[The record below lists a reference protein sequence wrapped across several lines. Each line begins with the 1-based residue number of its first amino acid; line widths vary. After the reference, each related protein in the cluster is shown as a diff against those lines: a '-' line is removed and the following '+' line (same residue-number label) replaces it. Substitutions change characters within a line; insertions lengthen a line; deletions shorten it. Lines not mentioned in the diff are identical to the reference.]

1 MSNIKYRVALI
12 AALTLASIWALWPRT
27 ITVRERNAQTGAA
40 EYREVKRVP
49 LKLGLDL
56 QGGMHLALEVDE
68 SKGAVTDKSDALDRA
83 LKVVRNRIDQFG
95 VAEPVVQRVGEDRI
109 VVELPGIDDPERAE
123 ALIKTSAFLTF
134 QIVDKANSLERALPR
149 IDAVLKNRGLDAPAA
164 RGVGGGDTARSGG
177 LADLLTPSGDSGAR
191 VAQDSAAADTG
202 LLSGARDGA
211 FSRLL
216 QPGGM
221 PGEYF
226 VSFADTG
233 AAARFLAMPEIQAL
247 IPPGR
252 SIRWGA
258 LDDNGRRSGFR
269 PLYVLESRAIIRG
282 DQHLKDARPN
292 TDPIEGNL
300 VLFELTNEGGRRF
313 GAETGKHIGDNLAIV
328 LDDVVMGTPPVIQD
342 VIRTRGQITMRGKP
356 LQEAQDLPLVLRAG
370 SLPVPL
376 RIMAVR
382 TLGASLGQDAI
393 EQGKRAGIL
402 GIVLVVAIM
411 VVYYRFSGV
420 LAVAGLALYVLITLA
435 ILAGFDAVLTL
446 PGIAGFVLSIGMA
459 VDANFLIFERT
470 REELAR
476 GKTVRTAINEG
487 FDHALTAI
495 IDTHATTALTGL
507 ILYQIGTGPVQGFAV
522 TLIAGIVA
530 SLFTAVFV
538 VRTLFLIWLN
548 RSRGAQTLSI

>member
-1 MSNIKYRVALI
+1 MSNIQYRVALI
-12 AALTLASIWALWPRT
+12 VALTLASIWALWPRT
-27 ITVRERNAQTGAA
+27 VTVRERNAQTGAA
-40 EYREVKRVP
+40 EYRPVKRIP

-68 SKGAVTDKSDALDRA
+68 SKGAVADKSDALDRA

-95 VAEPVVQRVGEDRI
+95 VAEPVVQRVGENRI
-109 VVELPGIDDPERAE
+109 IVELPGIDDPERAE

-149 IDAVLKNRGLDAPAA
+149 IDGALKA
-164 RGVGGGDTARSGG
+164 RGVGGASRTPAGGDTARPGG

-191 VAQDSAAADTG
+191 VAQDSTAADTG
-202 LLSGARDGA
+202 LIAGSRDGA
-211 FSRLL
+211 LSRLL

-226 VSFADTG
+226 VSFSDTG
-233 AAARFLAMPEIQAL
+233 TVARYLEMPDVQAL

-252 SIRWGA
+252 SVRWGA
-258 LDDNGRRSGFR
+258 LDDNARRSGFR

-356 LQEAQDLPLVLRAG
+356 LQEAQDLALVLRAG

-376 RIMAVR
+376 KIMDVR
-382 TLGASLGQDAI
+382 SLGASLGEDAI
-393 EQGKRAGIL
+393 SQGKRAGIL
-402 GIVLVVAIM
+402 GVVLVIAIM
-411 VVYYRFSGV
+411 VVYYRFSGM
-420 LAVAGLALYVLITLA
+420 LAVVGLMLYVLITLA

-487 FDHALTAI
+487 FEHALSAI
-495 IDTHATTALTGL
+495 IDTHATTALTAL
-507 ILYQIGTGPVQGFAV
+507 ILYQIGTGPVRGFAV
-522 TLIAGIVA
+522 TLIAGIAA

>member
-1 MSNIKYRVALI
+1 MSNIQYRVALI
-12 AALTLASIWALWPRT
+12 VALTLASIWALWPRT
-27 ITVRERNAQTGAA
+27 ITVRERNPQTGAA
-40 EYREVKRVP
+40 EYRPVKRIP

-95 VAEPVVQRVGEDRI
+95 VAEPVVQRVGENRI
-109 VVELPGIDDPERAE
+109 IVELPGIDDPERAE

-149 IDAVLKNRGLDAPAA
+149 IDAVLKS
-164 RGVGGGDTARSGG
+164 RGVDVATPSPAGGDTARSGG
-177 LADLLTPSGDSGAR
+177 LADLLTPSGDTGAR
-191 VAQDSAAADTG
+191 VAQDSTAADTG
-202 LLSGARDGA
+202 LIAGSRDGA

-226 VSFADTG
+226 VSFSDTG
-233 AAARFLAMPEIQAL
+233 KVARYLELPEVQAL

-252 SIRWGA
+252 AVRWGA
-258 LDDNGRRSGFR
+258 IDDNARRSGFR

-356 LQEAQDLPLVLRAG
+356 LQEAQDLALVLRAG

-376 RIMAVR
+376 RIMEVR
-382 TLGASLGQDAI
+382 SLGASLGEDAI
-393 EQGKRAGIL
+393 SQGRRAGIL
-402 GIVLVVAIM
+402 GVILVIAIM
-411 VVYYRFSGV
+411 IVYYRFSGM
-420 LAVAGLALYVLITLA
+420 LAVVGLMLYVLITLA

-487 FDHALTAI
+487 FEHALSAI
-495 IDTHATTALTGL
+495 IDTHATTALTAL
-507 ILYQIGTGPVQGFAV
+507 ILYQIGTGPVRGFAV
-522 TLIAGIVA
+522 TLIAGIAA

-538 VRTLFLIWLN
+538 VRTLFLIWLS

>member
-1 MSNIKYRVALI
+1 MNIKSRVAI
-12 AALTLASIWALWPRT
+12 IVAVTLASIWALWPRT
-27 ITVRERNAQTGAA
+27 ITVRQRNAQTGAA
-40 EYREVKRVP
+40 EYDTVRRIP
-49 LKLGLDL
+49 LKRGLDL
-56 QGGMHLALEVDE
+56 QGGMHMALEVDE

-109 VVELPGIDDPERAE
+109 IVELPGIDDPERAE

-134 QIVDKANSLERALPR
+134 QIVDKGNTLERSLPR
-149 IDAVLKNRGLDAPAA
+149 IDAALKA
-164 RGVGGGDTARSGG
+164 RGVAGPAAAPKSRGDTAQPGG
-177 LADLLTPSGDSGAR
+177 LADLLTPSGDSTVR

-202 LLSGARDGA
+202 LIPGSRDGPL
-211 FSRLL
+211 SRLL

-226 VSFADTG
+226 VSLSDTG
-233 AAARFLAMPEIQAL
+233 TVARYLEMPEVNAL
-247 IPPGR
+247 VPPGR
-252 SIRWGA
+252 IIRWGA
-258 LDDNGRRSGFR
+258 IDDNARRSGFR

-313 GAETGKHIGDNLAIV
+313 GAETAKHIGDNLAIV

-356 LQEAQDLPLVLRAG
+356 LQEAQDLALVLRAG

-376 RIMAVR
+376 RIMEVR
-382 TLGASLGQDAI
+382 SLGASLGEDAI
-393 EQGKRAGIL
+393 GEGTRAGVL
-402 GIVLVVAIM
+402 GVVLVIAIM
-411 VVYYRFSGV
+411 LVYYRFSGL
-420 LAVAGLALYVLITLA
+420 LAVGGLAVYVLITLA

-459 VDANFLIFERT
+459 VDANFLIFERI

-487 FDHALTAI
+487 FEHAFSAI
-495 IDTHATTALTGL
+495 IDTHVTTALTAL
-507 ILYQIGTGPVQGFAV
+507 ILYQIGTGPVRGFAV

-538 VRTLFLIWLN
+538 VRTLFLIWLS

>member
-356 LQEAQDLPLVLRAG
+356 LQEAQDLALVLRAG

>member
-1 MSNIKYRVALI
+1 MSNIKWRVVLI
-12 AALTLASIWALWPRT
+12 VVVVLASIWALWPRT
-27 ITVRERNAQTGAA
+27 ITVRERNAVTGAA
-40 EYREVKRVP
+40 EYRQVKRIP
-49 LKLGLDL
+49 LKRGLDL

-68 SKGAVTDKSDALDRA
+68 AKGAVTDKSDALDRA

-109 VVELPGIDDPERAE
+109 IVELPGIDDPERAE

-134 QIVDKANSLERALPR
+134 QIVDKANSLERSLPR
-149 IDAVLKNRGLDAPAA
+149 IDATLKA
-164 RGVGGGDTARSGG
+164 RGVGVAGQPKAGADTAERGA
-177 LADLLTPSGDSGAR
+177 LADLLTPSGDSTVQ

-202 LLSGARDGA
+202 LLAGSRDGA
-211 FSRLL
+211 FSKLL

-233 AAARFLAMPEIQAL
+233 TVARYLEMPEVRAL
-247 IPPGR
+247 IPPAR

-258 LDDNGRRSGFR
+258 IDDNARRSGFR

-313 GAETGKHIGDNLAIV
+313 GAETAKHIGDNLAIV

-356 LQEAQDLPLVLRAG
+356 LQEAQDLALVLRAG

-376 RIMAVR
+376 RIMEVR
-382 TLGASLGQDAI
+382 SLGASLGEDAI
-393 EQGKRAGIL
+393 EEGKRAGIL
-402 GIVLVVAIM
+402 GIALVVLIM
-411 VVYYRFSGV
+411 IVYYRFSGA
-420 LAVAGLALYVLITLA
+420 LAVAGLVVYVLVTLA

-459 VDANFLIFERT
+459 VDANFLIFERI
-470 REELAR
+470 REELER

-487 FDHALTAI
+487 FDHAFSAI
-495 IDTHATTALTGL
+495 IDTHVTTALTAL
-507 ILYQIGTGPVQGFAV
+507 ILYQIGTGPVRGFAV

-538 VRTLFLIWLN
+538 VRTLFLLWLS

>member
-1 MSNIKYRVALI
+1 
-12 AALTLASIWALWPRT
+12 
-27 ITVRERNAQTGAA
+27 
-40 EYREVKRVP
+40 
-49 LKLGLDL
+49 
-56 QGGMHLALEVDE
+56 
-68 SKGAVTDKSDALDRA
+68 
-83 LKVVRNRIDQFG
+83 
-95 VAEPVVQRVGEDRI
+95 
-109 VVELPGIDDPERAE
+109 
-123 ALIKTSAFLTF
+123 
-134 QIVDKANSLERALPR
+134 
-149 IDAVLKNRGLDAPAA
+149 
-164 RGVGGGDTARSGG
+164 
-177 LADLLTPSGDSGAR
+177 
-191 VAQDSAAADTG
+191 
-202 LLSGARDGA
+202 
-211 FSRLL
+211 
-216 QPGGM
+216 
-221 PGEYF
+221 
-226 VSFADTG
+226 
-233 AAARFLAMPEIQAL
+233 
-247 IPPGR
+247 
-252 SIRWGA
+252 
-258 LDDNGRRSGFR
+258 
-269 PLYVLESRAIIRG
+269 
-282 DQHLKDARPN
+282 
-292 TDPIEGNL
+292 
-300 VLFELTNEGGRRF
+300 
-313 GAETGKHIGDNLAIV
+313 
-328 LDDVVMGTPPVIQD
+328 
-342 VIRTRGQITMRGKP
+342 
-356 LQEAQDLPLVLRAG
+356 
-370 SLPVPL
+370 
-376 RIMAVR
+376 MAVR

>member
-1 MSNIKYRVALI
+1 MSNLKWRVVLI
-12 AALTLASIWALWPRT
+12 VVVLLASIGALWPRT
-27 ITVRERNAQTGAA
+27 VTVRERNSQTGEA
-40 EYREVKRVP
+40 EYRRVKRIP
-49 LKLGLDL
+49 LKRGLDL

-68 SKGAVTDKSDALDRA
+68 SKGSVADKSDALDRA
-83 LKVVRNRIDQFG
+83 LKVVRNRIDHFG
-95 VAEPVVQRVGEDRI
+95 TTDPVVQRVGEDRMI
-109 VVELPGIDDPERAE
+109 VELPGIDDPERAE

-134 QIVDKANSLERALPR
+134 QIVDKANTLERSLPR
-149 IDAVLKNRGLDAPAA
+149 IDAALKA
-164 RGVGGGDTARSGG
+164 RGVDVGAGPKTGGDTAQRGA
-177 LADLLTPSGDSGAR
+177 LADLLTPSGDSTVR

-202 LLSGARDGA
+202 VITGARDGA

-233 AAARFLAMPEIQAL
+233 TVARYLEMPEVRAL
-247 IPPGR
+247 VPPGR
-252 SIRWGA
+252 IIRWGA
-258 LDDNGRRSGFR
+258 IDDNARRSGFR

-356 LQEAQDLPLVLRAG
+356 LQEAQDLALVLRAG

-376 RIMAVR
+376 RILEVR
-382 TLGASLGQDAI
+382 SLGASLGDDAI

-402 GIVLVVAIM
+402 GIALVVLIM
-411 VVYYRFSGV
+411 IVYYRFSGA
-420 LAVAGLALYVLITLA
+420 LAVGGLAVYVLITLA

-459 VDANFLIFERT
+459 VDANFLIFERI

-487 FDHALTAI
+487 FDHAFSAI
-495 IDTHATTALTGL
+495 IDTHVTTALTAL
-507 ILYQIGTGPVQGFAV
+507 ILYQIGTGPVRGFAV
-522 TLIAGIVA
+522 TLIAGIAA

-538 VRTLFLIWLN
+538 VRTLFLLWLS

>member
-1 MSNIKYRVALI
+1 MSNIKYRVAII

-27 ITVRERNAQTGAA
+27 ITVRERNPDTGAA
-40 EYREVKRVP
+40 EYREVKRIP

-68 SKGAVTDKSDALDRA
+68 SKGAVADKSDALNRA
-83 LKVVRNRIDQFG
+83 LTVVRNRIDQFG
-95 VAEPVVQRVGEDRI
+95 VAEPVVQRVGEERI
-109 VVELPGIDDPERAE
+109 TVELPGIDDPERAE

-149 IDAVLKNRGLDAPAA
+149 IDATLKA
-164 RGVGGGDTARSGG
+164 RGVDAAGTRPARSDTARPGG

-202 LLSGARDGA
+202 LIPGARDGA

-226 VSFADTG
+226 VSFSDTG
-233 AAARFLAMPEIQAL
+233 AAARYLAMPEVQAL
-247 IPPGR
+247 MPPGR
-252 SIRWGA
+252 VVRWGA
-258 LDDNGRRSGFR
+258 LDDNARRSGFR

-356 LQEAQDLPLVLRAG
+356 LQEAQDLALVLRAG

-376 RIMAVR
+376 RIMEVR
-382 TLGASLGQDAI
+382 SLGASLGEDAI
-393 EQGKRAGIL
+393 DQGKRAGIL
-402 GIVLVVAIM
+402 GIVLVIAIM

-420 LAVAGLALYVLITLA
+420 MAVAGLFLYVLITLA

-446 PGIAGFVLSIGMA
+446 PGLAGFVLSIGMA
-459 VDANFLIFERT
+459 VDANFLILERT

-487 FDHALTAI
+487 FDHALSAI
-495 IDTHATTALTGL
+495 IDTHATTALTAL
-507 ILYQIGTGPVQGFAV
+507 ILYQIGTGPVRGFAV
-522 TLIAGIVA
+522 TLIAGIAA
-530 SLFTAVFV
+530 SLFTAVFF

>member
-1 MSNIKYRVALI
+1 MTNIKYRVAI
-12 AALTLASIWALWPRT
+12 IVALTLASIWALWPRT
-27 ITVRERNAQTGAA
+27 ITVRGRNPQTGAA
-40 EYREVKRVP
+40 EYDTVKRVP

-68 SKGAVTDKSDALDRA
+68 SKGAVGDKSDALDRA

-134 QIVDKANSLERALPR
+134 QIVDKANTLERSLPR
-149 IDAVLKNRGLDAPAA
+149 IDATLKA
-164 RGVGGGDTARSGG
+164 RGVDVAAGPQTGGDTAQRGA
-177 LADLLTPSGDSGAR
+177 LADLLTPSGDPTVR

-202 LLSGARDGA
+202 LITGARDGA
-211 FSRLL
+211 FSKLL

-226 VSFADTG
+226 VSLSDTG
-233 AAARFLAMPEIQAL
+233 TVARYLAMPEVRAL
-247 IPPGR
+247 VPPGR
-252 SIRWGA
+252 IIRWGT
-258 LDDNGRRSGFR
+258 LDENAKRSGFR

-356 LQEAQDLPLVLRAG
+356 LQEAQDLALVLRAG

-376 RIMAVR
+376 RIMEVR
-382 TLGASLGQDAI
+382 TLGASLGEDAI
-393 EQGKRAGIL
+393 DQGKRAGIL
-402 GIVLVVAIM
+402 GIVLVIAIM
-411 VVYYRFSGV
+411 IVYYRFSGAM
-420 LAVAGLALYVLITLA
+420 AVAGLMLYVLITLA

-487 FDHALTAI
+487 FEHALSAI

-507 ILYQIGTGPVQGFAV
+507 ILYQVGTGPVQGFAV

-530 SLFTAVFV
+530 SLFTAVFF

>member
-12 AALTLASIWALWPRT
+12 VALTLASVWALWPRT

-40 EYREVKRVP
+40 EYRPVKRIP

-68 SKGAVTDKSDALDRA
+68 SKGAVADKSDALDRA

-109 VVELPGIDDPERAE
+109 IVELPGIDDPERAE

-134 QIVDKANSLERALPR
+134 QIVDKANSLERVLPR
-149 IDAVLKNRGLDAPAA
+149 IDAVLKS
-164 RGVGGGDTARSGG
+164 RGVDVATRTPAGGDTARPGG

-191 VAQDSAAADTG
+191 VAQDSTAADTG
-202 LLSGARDGA
+202 VIAGSRDGA

-226 VSFADTG
+226 VSFSDTG
-233 AAARFLAMPEIQAL
+233 KVARYLEMPEVQAL
-247 IPPGR
+247 IPPAR
-252 SIRWGA
+252 AVRWGA
-258 LDDNGRRSGFR
+258 IDDNARRAGFR

-356 LQEAQDLPLVLRAG
+356 LQEAQDLALVLRAG

-376 RIMAVR
+376 KIMDVR
-382 TLGASLGQDAI
+382 SLGASLGEDAI
-393 EQGKRAGIL
+393 SQGTRAGIL
-402 GIVLVVAIM
+402 GVILVIAIM
-411 VVYYRFSGV
+411 VVYYRFSGM
-420 LAVAGLALYVLITLA
+420 LAVIGLMLYVLITLA

-470 REELAR
+470 REELIR

-487 FDHALTAI
+487 FEHALSAI
-495 IDTHATTALTGL
+495 IDTHATTTLTAL
-507 ILYQIGTGPVQGFAV
+507 ILYQIGTGPVRGFAV
-522 TLIAGIVA
+522 TLIAGIAA

-538 VRTLFLIWLN
+538 VRTLFLIWLS

>member
-12 AALTLASIWALWPRT
+12 VALTLASVWALWPRT

-40 EYREVKRVP
+40 EYRPVKRIP

-68 SKGAVTDKSDALDRA
+68 SKGAVADKSDALDRA

-109 VVELPGIDDPERAE
+109 IVELPGIDDPERAE

-149 IDAVLKNRGLDAPAA
+149 IDAVLKS
-164 RGVGGGDTARSGG
+164 RGVDVATRTPAGGDTARPGG
-177 LADLLTPSGDSGAR
+177 LADLLTPSGDTGAR
-191 VAQDSAAADTG
+191 VAQDSTAADTG
-202 LLSGARDGA
+202 VIAGSRDGA

-226 VSFADTG
+226 VSFSDTG
-233 AAARFLAMPEIQAL
+233 KVARYLEMPEVQAL
-247 IPPGR
+247 IPPAR
-252 SIRWGA
+252 AVRWGA
-258 LDDNGRRSGFR
+258 IDDNARRAGFR

-356 LQEAQDLPLVLRAG
+356 LQEAQDLALVLRAG

-376 RIMAVR
+376 KIMDVR
-382 TLGASLGQDAI
+382 SLGASLGEDAI
-393 EQGKRAGIL
+393 SQGTRAGIL
-402 GIVLVVAIM
+402 GVILVIAIM
-411 VVYYRFSGV
+411 VVYYRFSGM
-420 LAVAGLALYVLITLA
+420 LAVIGLMLYVLITLA

-470 REELAR
+470 REELIR

-487 FDHALTAI
+487 FEHALSAI
-495 IDTHATTALTGL
+495 IDTHATTTLTAL
-507 ILYQIGTGPVQGFAV
+507 ILYQIGTGPVRGFAV
-522 TLIAGIVA
+522 TLIAGIAA

-538 VRTLFLIWLN
+538 VRTLFLIWLS

>member
-1 MSNIKYRVALI
+1 
-12 AALTLASIWALWPRT
+12 
-27 ITVRERNAQTGAA
+27 
-40 EYREVKRVP
+40 
-49 LKLGLDL
+49 
-56 QGGMHLALEVDE
+56 
-68 SKGAVTDKSDALDRA
+68 
-83 LKVVRNRIDQFG
+83 
-95 VAEPVVQRVGEDRI
+95 
-109 VVELPGIDDPERAE
+109 
-123 ALIKTSAFLTF
+123 
-134 QIVDKANSLERALPR
+134 
-149 IDAVLKNRGLDAPAA
+149 
-164 RGVGGGDTARSGG
+164 
-177 LADLLTPSGDSGAR
+177 LLTPSGDST
-191 VAQDSAAADTG
+191 VPLAQDSAAADTG
-202 LLSGARDGA
+202 LLAGSRDGA
-211 FSRLL
+211 FSKLL

-233 AAARFLAMPEIQAL
+233 TVARYLEMPEVRAL
-247 IPPGR
+247 IPPAR

-258 LDDNGRRSGFR
+258 IDDNARRSGFR

-282 DQHLKDARPN
+282 DQQLKDARPN

-313 GAETGKHIGDNLAIV
+313 GAETAKHIGDNLAIV

-356 LQEAQDLPLVLRAG
+356 LQEAQDLALVLRAG

-376 RIMAVR
+376 RIMEVR
-382 TLGASLGQDAI
+382 SLGASLGEDAI
-393 EQGKRAGIL
+393 EEGKRAGIL
-402 GIVLVVAIM
+402 GIALVVLIM
-411 VVYYRFSGV
+411 IVYYRFSGA
-420 LAVAGLALYVLITLA
+420 LAVAGLVVYVLVTLA

-459 VDANFLIFERT
+459 VDANFLIFERI
-470 REELAR
+470 REELER

-487 FDHALTAI
+487 FDHAFSAI
-495 IDTHATTALTGL
+495 IDTHVTTALTAL
-507 ILYQIGTGPVQGFAV
+507 ILYQIGTGPVRGFAV

-538 VRTLFLIWLN
+538 VRTLFLLWLS

>member
-1 MSNIKYRVALI
+1 
-12 AALTLASIWALWPRT
+12 
-27 ITVRERNAQTGAA
+27 
-40 EYREVKRVP
+40 
-49 LKLGLDL
+49 LK
-56 QGGMHLALEVDE
+56 
-68 SKGAVTDKSDALDRA
+68 
-83 LKVVRNRIDQFG
+83 
-95 VAEPVVQRVGEDRI
+95 
-109 VVELPGIDDPERAE
+109 
-123 ALIKTSAFLTF
+123 
-134 QIVDKANSLERALPR
+134 
-149 IDAVLKNRGLDAPAA
+149 A
-164 RGVGGGDTARSGG
+164 RGVDAGGTRAAGGDTARPGG

-191 VAQDSAAADTG
+191 VAPDSAAADTG
-202 LLSGARDGA
+202 LIPGARDGA

-226 VSFADTG
+226 VSFSDTG
-233 AAARFLAMPEIQAL
+233 AAARYLGMPEVQAL
-247 IPPGR
+247 MPPGR
-252 SIRWGA
+252 VVRWGA
-258 LDDNGRRSGFR
+258 LDDNARRSGFR

-356 LQEAQDLPLVLRAG
+356 LQEAQDLALVLRAG

-376 RIMAVR
+376 RIMEVR
-382 TLGASLGQDAI
+382 SLGASLGEDAI
-393 EQGKRAGIL
+393 DQGKRAGIL
-402 GIVLVVAIM
+402 GIILVVAIM

-420 LAVAGLALYVLITLA
+420 MAVAGLVLYVLITLA

-446 PGIAGFVLSIGMA
+446 PGLAGFVLSIGMA

-476 GKTVRTAINEG
+476 GKTVRTSINEG
-487 FDHALTAI
+487 FDHALSAI
-495 IDTHATTALTGL
+495 IDTHATTALTAL
-507 ILYQIGTGPVQGFAV
+507 ILYQIGTGPVRGFAV
-522 TLIAGIVA
+522 TLIAGIAA
-530 SLFTAVFV
+530 SLFTAVFF

>member
-1 MSNIKYRVALI
+1 MSNIKYRVAII

-27 ITVRERNAQTGAA
+27 ISVRERNPDTGAA
-40 EYREVKRVP
+40 EYREVKRIP

-68 SKGAVTDKSDALDRA
+68 SKGAVADKSDALDRA
-83 LKVVRNRIDQFG
+83 LTVVRNRIDQFG
-95 VAEPVVQRVGEDRI
+95 VAEPVVQRVGEERI
-109 VVELPGIDDPERAE
+109 IVELPGIDDPERAE

-134 QIVDKANSLERALPR
+134 QIVDEANSLERALPR
-149 IDAVLKNRGLDAPAA
+149 IDATLKA
-164 RGVGGGDTARSGG
+164 RGVAPAGTRPAGGDTARPGG

-191 VAQDSAAADTG
+191 VTQDSAAADTG
-202 LLSGARDGA
+202 LIPGARDGA

-226 VSFADTG
+226 VSFSDTG
-233 AAARFLAMPEIQAL
+233 AAARYLGMPEVQAL
-247 IPPGR
+247 LPPGR
-252 SIRWGA
+252 VIRWGA
-258 LDDNGRRSGFR
+258 LDDNARRSGFR

-356 LQEAQDLPLVLRAG
+356 LQEAQDLALVLRAG

-376 RIMAVR
+376 RIMEVR
-382 TLGASLGQDAI
+382 SIGASLGEDAI
-393 EQGKRAGIL
+393 DQGKRAGIL
-402 GIVLVVAIM
+402 GIILVIGIM

-420 LAVAGLALYVLITLA
+420 MAVAGLVLYVLITLA

-446 PGIAGFVLSIGMA
+446 PGLAGFVLSIGMA

-476 GKTVRTAINEG
+476 GKTVRTSINEG
-487 FDHALTAI
+487 FDHALSAI
-495 IDTHATTALTGL
+495 IDTHATTALTAL
-507 ILYQIGTGPVQGFAV
+507 ILYQIGTGPVRGFAV
-522 TLIAGIVA
+522 TLIAGIAA
-530 SLFTAVFV
+530 SLFTAVFF

>member
-12 AALTLASIWALWPRT
+12 VALTLASIWALWPRT
-27 ITVRERNAQTGAA
+27 ITVRERNPQTGAA
-40 EYREVKRVP
+40 EYRPVKRIP

-68 SKGAVTDKSDALDRA
+68 SKGAVADKSDALDRA

-95 VAEPVVQRVGEDRI
+95 VAEPVVQRVGENRI
-109 VVELPGIDDPERAE
+109 IVELPGIDDPERAE

-149 IDAVLKNRGLDAPAA
+149 IDAVLKS
-164 RGVGGGDTARSGG
+164 RGVDVASRTPAGDTARPGG

-191 VAQDSAAADTG
+191 VAQDSTGTDTG
-202 LLSGARDGA
+202 LVAGSRDGA

-226 VSFADTG
+226 VSFSDTG
-233 AAARFLAMPEIQAL
+233 KVARYLEMPDVQAL
-247 IPPGR
+247 IPPAR
-252 SIRWGA
+252 AVRWGA
-258 LDDNGRRSGFR
+258 IDDNSRRSGFR

-356 LQEAQDLPLVLRAG
+356 LQEAQDLALVLRAG

-376 RIMAVR
+376 KIMDVR
-382 TLGASLGQDAI
+382 SLGASLGEDAI
-393 EQGKRAGIL
+393 SEGTRAGIL
-402 GIVLVVAIM
+402 GVILVIAIM
-411 VVYYRFSGV
+411 VVYYRFSGM
-420 LAVAGLALYVLITLA
+420 LAVVGLMLYVLITLA

-487 FDHALTAI
+487 FEHALSAI
-495 IDTHATTALTGL
+495 IDTHATTALTAL
-507 ILYQIGTGPVQGFAV
+507 ILYQIGTGPVRGFAV
-522 TLIAGIVA
+522 TLIAGIAA

-538 VRTLFLIWLN
+538 VRTLFLIWLS

>member
-12 AALTLASIWALWPRT
+12 AALTLASIWALWPRN
-27 ITVRERNAQTGAA
+27 ITVRERNPQTGAA
-40 EYREVKRVP
+40 EYREVKRIP

-109 VVELPGIDDPERAE
+109 IVELPGIDDPERAE

-134 QIVDKANSLERALPR
+134 QIVDKANTLERALPR
-149 IDAVLKNRGLDAPAA
+149 IDATLKT
-164 RGVGGGDTARSGG
+164 RGVDVAAAGPTTGGDTALRGG
-177 LADLLTPSGDSGAR
+177 LADLLTPSGDSATR
-191 VAQDSAAADTG
+191 VAQDSTAADTG
-202 LLSGARDGA
+202 LIAGSRDGA

-226 VSFADTG
+226 VSFSDTG
-233 AAARFLAMPEIQAL
+233 AAARYLEMPEVRAL
-247 IPPGR
+247 VPPGR
-252 SIRWGA
+252 VIRWGA
-258 LDDNGRRSGFR
+258 LDDNARRSGFR

-356 LQEAQDLPLVLRAG
+356 LQEAQDLALVLRAG

-376 RIMAVR
+376 RIMEVR
-382 TLGASLGQDAI
+382 SLGASLGEDAI
-393 EQGKRAGIL
+393 DQGKRAGIL

-470 REELAR
+470 REELER

-487 FDHALTAI
+487 FDHALSAI
-495 IDTHATTALTGL
+495 IDTHVTTALTAL
-507 ILYQIGTGPVQGFAV
+507 ILYQIGTGPVRGFAV
-522 TLIAGIVA
+522 TLLAGIAA

-538 VRTLFLIWLN
+538 VRTLFLIWLT